1 MLMFGH
7 FLGPNNVGNM
17 ASAADTKLTGTLY
30 NNEGSLGKRM
40 LGFIL
45 NNIPY

>member
-1 MLMFGH
+1 MLLFAH

-30 NNEGSLGKRM
+30 NGEKKIFTWDM
-40 LGFIL
+40 
-45 NNIPY
+45 YV